1 MTVTS
6 REILETAIA
15 QLQTLAAFLDD
26 QLGQGRGAPEPSFAN
41 LEARA
46 CKEALLALRVLVP
59 RLQAARNVATPRD
72 LPGSKNRAPS

>member
-1 MTVTS
+1 MTITS

-26 QLGQGRGAPEPSFAN
+26 QLGQGAARVQPSFAN

-46 CKEALLALRVLVP
+46 CKEALLALSALIP
-59 RLQAARNVATPRD
+59 RLQAARNVATQRD
-72 LPGSKNRAPS
+72 LPGLKYQGRR